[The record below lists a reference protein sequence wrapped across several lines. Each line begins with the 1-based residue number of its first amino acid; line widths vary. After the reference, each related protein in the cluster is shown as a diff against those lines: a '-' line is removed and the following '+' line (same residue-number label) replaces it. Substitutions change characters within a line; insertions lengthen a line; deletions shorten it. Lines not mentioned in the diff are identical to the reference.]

1 MIAKMNN
8 QHQLNSLD
16 TALSGIKIDDFKLG
30 GSAKKPTEIKRKE
43 KDQKEQREIIRR
55 LKIQNKKLLQQVAAL
70 KVKAKENSAES
81 AIMLTKVNYM
91 KKLNHSLSDAL
102 GSCSNCWG
110 EDPNCSACLGEGIP
124 GWRNINKRLFNMYVL
139 PCLDKLYL
147 HEKK

>member
-1 MIAKMNN
+1 MNN
-8 QHQLNSLD
+8 QRQLNFLEPV
-16 TALSGIKIDDFKLG
+16 LNGIKIDDFKLR
-30 GSAKKPTEIKRKE
+30 GSAKKQIEMKRKE

-70 KVKAKENSAES
+70 KVKAKQNSAEA
-81 AIMLTKVNYM
+81 AIMLTKVNHM
-91 KKLNHSLSDAL
+91 KKLNHSLSDAV
-102 GSCSNCWG
+102 GSCGNCWG

-147 HEKK
+147 REKK